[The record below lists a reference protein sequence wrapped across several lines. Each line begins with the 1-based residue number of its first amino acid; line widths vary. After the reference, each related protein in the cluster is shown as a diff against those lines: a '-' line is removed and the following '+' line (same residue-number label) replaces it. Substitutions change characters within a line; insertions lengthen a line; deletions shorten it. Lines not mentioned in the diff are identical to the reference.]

1 MLDCLF
7 STLQLAPGQH
17 FVMDS
22 PPATTAGT
30 TRNTLHENS
39 TDEDTLLLPRSELD
53 SLSELQVHQ
62 VQTDLSTE
70 LFGFAPTAFTARVVD
85 VANEV
90 IYDVI
95 DKIEIEC
102 MQRWVGAEQ
111 TASTDESRKQAVQ
124 KVGGAFDVNW

>member
-1 MLDCLF
+1 M
-7 STLQLAPGQH
+7 
-17 FVMDS
+17 
-22 PPATTAGT
+22 
-30 TRNTLHENS
+30 
-39 TDEDTLLLPRSELD
+39 LPRSELD

-102 MQRWVGAEQ
+102 MQRWVGDEQ
-111 TASTDESRKQAVQ
+111 TAPTDESRKQAVQ
-124 KVGGAFDVNW
+124 KVGDFLT